1 MDPLNN
7 ILRTGQ
13 SSGVGGVGS
22 LTENERTAGAEDSLP
37 PGMSPA
43 ELLDTLDLPELPL
56 SMRGVSVDTLLQA
69 VADEQRRNGVQ
80 SAVNNLEVQGEQMS
94 AEGEK
99 RLEEIKKQLDELK
112 NQSWWDKFC
121 KAFQIIGAIFGAIA
135 SVATIAVGACTGNV
149 GLIVAGTIGLLATTD
164 SIVSLASDGKYS
176 LAAGFTELGKAM
188 GMSDEA
194 AQWFGFGMNLAVML
208 TTIAVSFGASSAASS
223 GKVVQ
228 SVSEMTGNA
237 AKAMSAMSK
246 VSSVGNI
253 AQGVTGIGS
262 AVTSAGLAVSN
273 YNLAHIEANK
283 VDIDAVLEQLR
294 NNIKMSQELIEE
306 ELKASDQ
313 LMTDVK
319 EILEDCSQTATAILT
334 ANPSAA

>member
-135 SVATIAVGACTGNV
+135 SVATIVVGACTGNV

-164 SIVSLASDGKYS
+164 SVVSLASDGKYS

-208 TTIAVSFGASSAASS
+208 TTIAVSFGAGAAASS
-223 GKVVQ
+223 AKAAQ
-228 SVSEMTGNA
+228 STAQMAGNA

-246 VSSVGNI
+246 VASVGNI
-253 AQGVTGIGS
+253 AEGVTGIGS
-262 AVTSAGLAVSN
+262 AVASAGLAVSN
-273 YNLAHIEANK
+273 YKLSKIEANK
-283 VDIDAVLEQLR
+283 IDIDAILEQLR
-294 NNIKMSQELIEE
+294 NNIKMSEELIEA
-306 ELKASDQ
+306 ELQTADQ
-313 LMTDVK
+313 LMSDVK
-319 EILEDCSQTATAILT
+319 EIIEDCSQTATAILT

>member
-1 MDPLNN
+1 MDPLNS

-13 SSGVGGVGS
+13 SSGVDGVGA
-22 LTENERTAGAEDSLP
+22 LGETAGSTQTEDAMPS
-37 PGMSPA
+37 GMSPA

-80 SAVNNLEVQGEQMS
+80 SAVDNIEVQGDQMA

-121 KAFQIIGAIFGAIA
+121 KAFQILGAIFGAIA

-188 GMSDEA
+188 GMSDEV

-208 TTIAVSFGASSAASS
+208 TTIVVSFGAGSAASS
-223 GKVVQ
+223 SKVVQ

-237 AKAMSAMSK
+237 AKAMNAMGK
-246 VSSVGNI
+246 VASVGNI
-253 AQGVTGIGS
+253 AQGVTGIGT

-313 LMTDVK
+313 LMADVK